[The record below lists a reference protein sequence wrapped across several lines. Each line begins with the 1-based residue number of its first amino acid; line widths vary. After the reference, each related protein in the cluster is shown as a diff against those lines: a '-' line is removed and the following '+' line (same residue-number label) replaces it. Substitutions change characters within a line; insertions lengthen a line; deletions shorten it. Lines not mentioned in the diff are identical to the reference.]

1 MSELSNIKITSPQYD
16 DVIPSTGNTVKLTP
30 FRVGDE
36 KALLIAQ
43 QSGNNKQMANTL
55 KSIISKNVVPVNI
68 ADLAPFD
75 LEYLFLKLRAVSV
88 GETSK
93 IGVKCK
99 NCEASNEIDVDLN
112 DVEVKKDEN
121 HKNFVKIDEKLGFEM
136 KYADLDDMMK
146 VDGENIESIIG
157 LIAASVKTVYFN
169 EDTYNIGKAEQ
180 KDLMSILNDL
190 TTTQFST
197 IQQYF
202 ETMPKVRKDIN
213 FTCKSCE
220 TENNQVLEGLAS
232 FF

>member
-1 MSELSNIKITSPQYD
+1 MSELSNIKVTSPEYD
-16 DVIPSTGNTVKLTP
+16 DVIPSTGNSVKLTP

-55 KSIISKNVVPVNI
+55 RNIISKNVVPVNVADI
-68 ADLAPFD
+68 APYDI
-75 LEYLFLKLRAVSV
+75 EYLFLKLRAISV

-99 NCEASNEIDVDLN
+99 NCDESNEIDVDLN
-112 DVEVKKDEN
+112 EIDVKKDEN

-146 VDGENIESIIG
+146 VDGENLESIVEM
-157 LIAASVKTVYFN
+157 IAASVKTVYFN
-169 EDTYNIGKAEQ
+169 EDTINVGKAEQ
-180 KDLMSILNDL
+180 KDLIGILNDL
-190 TTTQFST
+190 TTTQFT
-197 IQQYF
+197 KIQEYF
-202 ETMPKVRKDIN
+202 ETMPKVRKDIA
-213 FTCKSCE
+213 FTCKSCG
-220 TENNQVLEGLAS
+220 TENHQVLEGLAS

>member
-1 MSELSNIKITSPQYD
+1 MSELSNIKVTSPEYD
-16 DVIPSTGNTVKLTP
+16 DVIPSTGNSVKLTP

-55 KSIISKNVVPVNI
+55 RSIISKNVVPVNVADI
-68 ADLAPFD
+68 APYDI
-75 LEYLFLKLRAVSV
+75 EYLFLKLRAISV

-99 NCEASNEIDVDLN
+99 NCDESNEIDVDLN
-112 DVEVKKDEN
+112 EIDVKKDEN

-146 VDGENIESIIG
+146 VDGENLESIVEM
-157 LIAASVKTVYFN
+157 IAASVKTVYFN
-169 EDTYNIGKAEQ
+169 EDTINVGKAEQ
-180 KDLMSILNDL
+180 KDLIGILNDL
-190 TTTQFST
+190 TTTQFT
-197 IQQYF
+197 KIQEYF
-202 ETMPKVRKDIN
+202 ETMPKVRKDIT
-213 FTCKSCE
+213 FTCKSCG
-220 TENNQVLEGLAS
+220 TENHQVLEGLAS